1 MAKLSVF
8 IRIMENIVYS
18 NTGDVTNA
26 HSLYWIGFLGIYR
39 RIGFALR
46 ANSMQFLW
54 KRNIHFIEV
63 IKEWFDRRNDY
74 SYVPYLARVTY
85 LIFVKFTIF
94 VRRFSFILKCYNDK
108 TNKYINHEEGN
119 DDDVNEIKTGY
130 NRSIIMYRAHILLI
144 RVYRHI
150 QNTETKK
157 GI

>member
-1 MAKLSVF
+1 
-8 IRIMENIVYS
+8 
-18 NTGDVTNA
+18 
-26 HSLYWIGFLGIYR
+26 
-39 RIGFALR
+39 
-46 ANSMQFLW
+46 MQFLW

-63 IKEWFDRRNDY
+63 IKEWFDRRNY